1 MIPGR
6 RWVFSLIAQ
15 RGMPP
20 HIIRHSK
27 MVRMVAV
34 AIGQA
39 MREAGLGI
47 DLVLVDRAAL
57 LHDICKA
64 DTIAHGGDHA
74 LLGQRLMESLG
85 FPDIG
90 AVVGQ
95 HIRLASFEVNEA
107 MVVNYADKRVMHD
120 RVVSLEKRFLDLME
134 RYSQN
139 GAFSERILAHFAHV
153 VQIEQAVLK
162 AARLEPGWLE
172 TLNLI
177 PGDHPLYG
185 GGRFLGERGPAEDQD
200 HDVDLERVDHDEP
213 AQVDE

>member
-15 RGMPP
+15 KGMPP

-39 MREAGLGI
+39 MRHAGLGI
-47 DLVLVDRAAL
+47 DLALVDRAAL

-64 DTIAHGGDHA
+64 HTIAHGGDHA

-95 HIRLASFEVNEA
+95 HIRLESFEVNEA

-120 RVVSLEKRFLDLME
+120 RVVSLEKRFVDLME
-134 RYSQN
+134 RYSQK
-139 GAFSERILAHFAHV
+139 GAFSEGILAHFAHV

-185 GGRFLGERGPAEDQD
+185 GDRFLGQRGPVEDQD
-200 HDVDLERVDHDEP
+200 HDVDLEGVDHDEP
-213 AQVDE
+213 VQVDE